1 MFKKN
6 NILALIPA
14 RGGSKGLPRKN
25 VQLLCGKPLIAWTIE
40 QARACK
46 YLDNIIVSTDDR
58 EIAAVSKK
66 YGAEV
71 PFLRPKR
78 LAGNKSRMIDVIE
91 HAVKYLERAGR
102 SWDII
107 VLLQPT
113 SPLRRSIDIAAAVEK
128 LFRKKARAIVSV
140 CPSGHHP
147 LWSNTLPGDG
157 GMHKFLRPE
166 VSDKARQELPVYYQ
180 MNGALYIAYTK
191 YLLNNKG
198 FLGAGTFAYIMP
210 SERSVDIDSRLDAQ
224 LAELL
229 LRSRYE

>member
-1 MFKKN
+1 MFRGKK
-6 NILALIPA
+6 IIGIIPA

-25 VQLLCGKPLIAWTIE
+25 ILAFCGRPLITWTIE
-40 QARACK
+40 RARACK
-46 YLDNIIVSTDDR
+46 YLDDIIVSTDDR

-91 HAVKYLERAGR
+91 HAVKYLARAGR

-113 SPLRRSIDIAAAVEK
+113 SPLRRSIDIAAAIEK

-147 LWSNTLPGDG
+147 LWSNMLPGNG
-157 GMHKFLRPE
+157 SMRKFLRPE
-166 VSDKARQELPVYYQ
+166 VLGKNRQELPVYYQ
-180 MNGALYIAYTK
+180 LNGALYVAYTK
-191 YLLNNKG
+191 YLFDNKG
-198 FLGAGTFAYIMP
+198 FLGAKTFAYIMP
-210 SERSVDIDSRLDAQ
+210 SDRSIDIDSRIDAR